1 MKSLEVWRKG
11 YKADFSPWR
20 WRSKCKVSPLPCLPW
35 DSVGGVGQG
44 RFCILHKSGIDS
56 PILWRSPGL
65 SLCPCMLGLLA
76 VWPERLGAGSVGGAG
91 WAALFYCHFLAVPL
105 FPFLS
110 PVSLSSPFHLLGGAG
125 SAVWLAGGLHQLGAA
140 GCPLPSCWPWVLCW
154 LPWVQALAAVLSLP
168 CVLSLS
174 WVLALGAGAAV
185 SLCPLSWVL
194 AFLCCP
200 LVLACYALGLGAG
213 LGRGRC

>member
-1 MKSLEVWRKG
+1 
-11 YKADFSPWR
+11 
-20 WRSKCKVSPLPCLPW
+20 
-35 DSVGGVGQG
+35 
-44 RFCILHKSGIDS
+44 
-56 PILWRSPGL
+56 
-65 SLCPCMLGLLA
+65 MLGLLA

-110 PVSLSSPFHLLGGAG
+110 PVSLSSPFHSWAALALLSG
-125 SAVWLAGGLHQLGAA
+125 WLGDCIGWGRLGL
-140 GCPLPSCWPWVLCW
+140 PLSSCWPWLLCW
-154 LPWVQALAAVLSLP
+154 LPWVQALAAVLSLS

-174 WVLALGAGAAV
+174 WVLSLGFGAAV

-213 LGRGRC
+213 LGWGRCWAVQAVAVVAGWWLVCGDLAGLGIVILHKCSLADLVIIQAKSDKF

>member
-1 MKSLEVWRKG
+1 
-11 YKADFSPWR
+11 
-20 WRSKCKVSPLPCLPW
+20 
-35 DSVGGVGQG
+35 
-44 RFCILHKSGIDS
+44 
-56 PILWRSPGL
+56 
-65 SLCPCMLGLLA
+65 MLGLLA

-105 FPFLS
+105 FPFS

-125 SAVWLAGGLHQLGAA
+125 SAVWLAGGLHRLGRL
-140 GCPLPSCWPWVLCW
+140 GVPLFSCWPWLSCW
-154 LPWVQALAAVLSLP
+154 LPWVQVLAAVLSLS

-174 WVLALGAGAAV
+174 WVLALGSGAAV

-213 LGRGRC
+213 LGRGRCWGCPGRGGGGWLVGGDLAGLGFVMLHKYSLADLVIIQGKSDKF